1 MIEKCEWWG
10 VGAAAAGDR
19 AARHR
24 SRAPGTETQSR
35 SQNSAGRVTALR
47 SSLSLSKNGAADIPK
62 GIALSCKGILKFQ
75 WEQLTARSPLDCDF
89 CLFSN
94 LLGLAMNFVLKPFVF
109 SWGLGG
115 RKGIRPQRSLLSSH
129 V

>member
-10 VGAAAAGDR
+10 VGTALPGDR
-19 AARHR
+19 AARHH
-24 SRAPGTETQSR
+24 SRAPGTEAQSR

-62 GIALSCKGILKFQ
+62 GIALSYKGISKFQ

-89 CLFSN
+89 CLFSS

-109 SWGLGG
+109 SWGFWGQEG
-115 RKGIRPQRSLLSSH
+115 NQARA
-129 V
+129 